1 MTKKKVVV
9 FGTAQVGKSSLIAQL
24 CCILTST
31 EVQKDR
37 IRVGGG
43 AQGCTTAVQKY
54 ETDEFIYYDTA
65 GLDECR
71 DGTVPFESAIQL
83 LVQLL
88 QRLRS
93 GLHLFVWVTRKGVI
107 RASDQDNFKFFV
119 EILAQNRVPCI
130 GIVLGCEVDEPITQY
145 ESQLSVYQ
153 DRGIDLAAL
162 CAGTAVPISAIAP
175 PMQATI
181 QQRFNDSRDRFLQ
194 AIRTHSTESTVLLY
208 ETEMGLAKLIK
219 NAWNHLVLF
228 LGLGG
233 KLSAISEPLWD
244 LLKRLR
250 VSDEIAIEM
259 AVKVQG

>member
-1 MTKKKVVV
+1 MRAVQQVLELSSELCAKVADSRLICIASVYSV
-9 FGTAQVGKSSLIAQL
+9 SARLHCCTIAQ
-24 CCILTST
+24 
-31 EVQKDR
+31 
-37 IRVGGG
+37 
-43 AQGCTTAVQKY
+43 
-54 ETDEFIYYDTA
+54 
-65 GLDECR
+65 
-71 DGTVPFESAIQL
+71 
-83 LVQLL
+83 
-88 QRLRS
+88 
-93 GLHLFVWVTRKGVI
+93 
-107 RASDQDNFKFFV
+107 
-119 EILAQNRVPCI
+119 VPCI